1 MQLNQPVIS
10 LQVETTQRDLYYNYL
25 ETLHTP
31 VRPQQTFG
39 PSTPMVEKI
48 RTPNGERRAEP
59 MVESCSS
66 LAALDGRGAGGTVCH
81 PSHTPGGYGHGVGV
95 VLSQEEWE
103 TRTQRNVRN
112 LYPSVSTCMRHIIC
126 TPLLSWKIVQIKFI
140 LQLWKQ
146 CGHTCM
152 LVLH

>member
-1 MQLNQPVIS
+1 M
-10 LQVETTQRDLYYNYL
+10 
-25 ETLHTP
+25 
-31 VRPQQTFG
+31 
-39 PSTPMVEKI
+39 M
-48 RTPNGERRAEP
+48 
-59 MVESCSS
+59 ESCPQPSS
-66 LAALDGRGAGGTVCH
+66 TGRGAGGTVCH
-81 PSHTPGGYGHGVGV
+81 PSHTPGGCGHGVGV

-126 TPLLSWKIVQIKFI
+126 MYSTVHIKFI

-146 CGHTCM
+146 CGHACM